1 MSSLHG
7 KNEMKVFT
15 GNSNSL
21 LSQRIVEYIGTR
33 LGDCEVKKFADG
45 EINVR
50 INETV
55 RGFDIYLIQSISN
68 PVNDNLMEL
77 LIMIDALKRASASS
91 ISIIIPYYG
100 YARQDRK
107 ARGRDPITAKL
118 IANLLT
124 VSGADRVATIDL
136 HAEQIQG
143 FFDIPLDNLWSFP
156 VFANYFLEEKKINTQ
171 DIVVVSPDVGGVKRA
186 RKLAQKLS
194 SPLAI
199 LDKRRPKDN
208 VAEIVNVIGDVKN
221 KECILFDDLID
232 TGGSIIGAAEA
243 LMKNGA
249 KKITACATHGIFSKN
264 AIENL
269 HNSMLDEIVVTDS
282 IHHENLTDKYKII
295 SVAPLFGEA
304 VVRIRKNLSVS
315 ILFR

>member
-1 MSSLHG
+1 MSLVSR
-7 KNEMKVFT
+7 NDMKVFT
-15 GNSNSL
+15 GNSNTPL
-21 LSQRIVEYIGTR
+21 AQKIVEYIGTR
-33 LGDCEVKKFADG
+33 MGDCEVTSFADG

-55 RGFDIYLIQSISN
+55 RGYDVYLIQSISD

-77 LIMIDALKRASASS
+77 LIMIDALKRASAAS
-91 ISIIIPYYG
+91 ISLIIPYYG

-118 IANLLT
+118 VANLLT
-124 VSGADRVATIDL
+124 TAGANRVATVDL

-156 VFANYFLEEKKINTQ
+156 VFATYFLEEKNINPENT
-171 DIVVVSPDVGGVKRA
+171 VVVSPDVGAVKRA
-186 RKLAQKLS
+186 RKFAEKLS
-194 SPLAI
+194 TSLAI

-208 VAEIVNVIGDVKN
+208 VAEIVNVIGDVKD
-221 KECILFDDLID
+221 KDCILFDDIID
-232 TGGSIIGAAEA
+232 TGGSLIGAAEA
-243 LMKNGA
+243 IMKNGA
-249 KKITACATHGIFSKN
+249 KSVTAAATHGVLSKEAKQKLQN
-264 AIENL
+264 SIIEQV
-269 HNSMLDEIVVTDS
+269 IVTDT
-282 IHHENLTDKYKII
+282 IYHKDLPDKFKVI

-315 ILFR
+315 ILFQ

>member
-1 MSSLHG
+1 M
-7 KNEMKVFT
+7 
-15 GNSNSL
+15 
-21 LSQRIVEYIGTR
+21 GTR

-45 EINVR
+45 EINVK

-55 RGFDIYLIQSISN
+55 RGYEVYIIQSLSN

-77 LIMIDALKRASASS
+77 LIMIDALKRASAAS
-91 ISIIIPYYG
+91 ISVIIPYYG

-118 IANLLT
+118 VANLLT
-124 VSGADRVATIDL
+124 TAGADRVATIDL

-156 VFANYFLEEKKINTQ
+156 VFANYFLDEAKINPEEY
-171 DIVVVSPDVGGVKRA
+171 VVVSPDVGGVKRA
-186 RKLAQKLS
+186 RKFAEKIS
-194 SPLAI
+194 APLAI

-208 VAEIVNVIGDVKN
+208 VAEIVNVIGNVEGK
-221 KECILFDDLID
+221 KCIIFDDLID
-232 TGGSIIGAAEA
+232 TGGSIVGAANA
-243 LMKNGA
+243 LYESGA
-249 KKITACATHGIFSKN
+249 KSITACATHGVFSDDAK
-264 AIENL
+264 EKMQ
-269 HNSMLDEIVVTDS
+269 NSRLDKIVVTDTVY
-282 IHHENLTDKYKII
+282 HNELPEKFKVL